1 MGIVHVRKH
10 DRYQLEIK
18 TDTAR
23 KGGSIDSQLDIWLFL
38 PSALGIS
45 ATEYSPEQFYSDL
58 RTYTRLK
65 TPRYTLEQLLENED
79 SPLLKIEK
87 MLSRSMSD
95 SRQKR
100 LRQETRFL
108 CIILRKFSETQ
119 TVVAQDTLPVII
131 RWRKVVN
138 DLLSEENASNIHVKT
153 RTCLQIVDELI
164 SNSWER
170 LLIVALEESA
180 MEAQQ
185 FIQDALDSEHQYRV
199 QHNYFLYS
207 EDKQDQYLFHFGN
220 LVKYVSSVLYLDTR
234 GDRFLDW
241 LRHLAFGTAAG
252 LAMVWALF
260 VQIYALIEYG
270 VNLSEG
276 MSLRL
281 IATFVGIGVF
291 SYILK
296 DRIKATSGSWLT
308 RQMRKRLPDRS
319 QHFFLEDETKSI
331 AQISEKQEFVK
342 VKELPED
349 IRSVYRNFQEWNPYF
364 LFDSDVLHYQK
375 NTVVHTNR
383 ARKQFDRFRGVVN
396 IHRFHVWN
404 WIKTLAPP
412 KKQISVLTESGKVQ
426 RCKAPRVYTVNL
438 LTKTTQ
444 AGKKTYQLYRIL
456 MNNRGL
462 VSINPVSLNDV
473 LDDEMHPIKN

>member
-1 MGIVHVRKH
+1 MGIVYVRKH

-18 TDTAR
+18 TDTVR
-23 KGGSIDSQLDIWLFL
+23 KEGAVDSQLDIWLFL

-45 ATEYSPEQFYSDL
+45 AGDYSPDQFYSDL

-65 TPRYTLEQLLENED
+65 TPRYTLDQLLEDKD
-79 SPLLKIEK
+79 SPLLKIEE
-87 MLSRSMSD
+87 MLMRPMSD
-95 SRQKR
+95 SRQKKM
-100 LRQETRFL
+100 RQETRFL

-119 TVVAQDTLPVII
+119 TVGAKGVQPVLT
-131 RWRKVVN
+131 RWRKATRE
-138 DLLSEENASNIHVKT
+138 LLSQDKTEMVSDKT
-153 RTCLQIVDELI
+153 RTCVQIVDELI

-170 LLIVALEESA
+170 LLIVAREESPKD
-180 MEAQQ
+180 E
-185 FIQDALDSEHQYRV
+185 FIEHALGSEYQYRL

-207 EDKQDQYLFHFGN
+207 VSKQDQYLFHFGN

-241 LRHLAFGTAAG
+241 FRHLAFGTAAG

-270 VNLSEG
+270 VNLNEG

-281 IATFVGIGVF
+281 IGTFVGIGVF

-308 RQMRKRLPDRS
+308 GQLRKRLPDRS

-331 AQISEKQEFVK
+331 AQISEKQDFVK

-349 IRSVYRNFQEWNPYF
+349 VRSVYRNFQEWNPYF
-364 LFDSDVLHYQK
+364 LFDADVLHYQK

-412 KKQISVLTESGKVQ
+412 KKQITVLTESGAVEQ
-426 RCKAPRVYTVNL
+426 CKAPRVYTVNL

-444 AGKKTYQLYRIL
+444 AGKSTYQLYRIL
-456 MNNRGL
+456 VNNRGL
-462 VSINPVSLNDV
+462 VSINPVSLSDV
-473 LDDEMHPIKN
+473 LKGEVHSP